1 MRWDVKPLAALSG
14 LVLLLLL
21 AACNLS
27 TQPDPASQAL
37 AGVPAVQIVAPLPNA
52 TYLEGVTVNVQAQ
65 IQNAGPDLARV
76 DFAVDNQVFASLT
89 EPNSAGATVLSV
101 SESWVSSGTGAH
113 SLSVSAVRGDGSF
126 SVPVS
131 VTITVVGQVSR
142 PSPADSGSTA
152 GGSTGSGDGG
162 QQPPEQAQE
171 PDRPAPAPEPTSDRP
186 MARFL
191 RGANVRSG
199 PDTRFA
205 PPIGSIAAGDQAEL
219 LAINIHKTW
228 YKIKYYNSEG
238 WVFGSLLEAS
248 GNVDDLPVVYGPP
261 LPAPTAIPVTAV
273 PPTAVLN
280 VNLVAGNM
288 RHNAAG
294 GTITCGI
301 GFRVEVDVANVGST
315 RSPGGN
321 VRFLDYATKR
331 DGGRLEPQIE
341 AEVIGTFPPI
351 EPGQTVSASASITV
365 NVHHG
370 ENHILWAYV
379 NHDNSVPEAD
389 KGNNV
394 NHFTYTLQKEGLVV
408 ADLCAW
414 PRFTVP
420 RATRGRVRPGPAEPA
435 PGVAAAPW
443 PG

>member
-1 MRWDVKPLAALSG
+1 
-14 LVLLLLL
+14 
-21 AACNLS
+21 
-27 TQPDPASQAL
+27 
-37 AGVPAVQIVAPLPNA
+37 
-52 TYLEGVTVNVQAQ
+52 
-65 IQNAGPDLARV
+65 
-76 DFAVDNQVFASLT
+76 
-89 EPNSAGATVLSV
+89 
-101 SESWVSSGTGAH
+101 
-113 SLSVSAVRGDGSF
+113 
-126 SVPVS
+126 
-131 VTITVVGQVSR
+131 
-142 PSPADSGSTA
+142 
-152 GGSTGSGDGG
+152 
-162 QQPPEQAQE
+162 
-171 PDRPAPAPEPTSDRP
+171 

-228 YKIKYYNSEG
+228 YKIKYYNGEG
-238 WVFGSLLEAS
+238 WVFGSLLETS
-248 GNVDDLPVVYGPP
+248 GNLDDLPVIYGPP

-273 PPTAVLN
+273 PPTAVLD

-288 RHNAAG
+288 RHNASG

-365 NVHHG
+365 GFHHG
-370 ENHILWAYV
+370 EQPHHL
-379 NHDNSVPEAD
+379 
-389 KGNNV
+389 
-394 NHFTYTLQKEGLVV
+394 GLRQ
-408 ADLCAW
+408 L
-414 PRFTVP
+414 
-420 RATRGRVRPGPAEPA
+420 
-435 PGVAAAPW
+435 
-443 PG
+443 

>member
-1 MRWDVKPLAALSG
+1 MRWDAKPLAALSG

-37 AGVPAVQIVAPLPNA
+37 AGVPAVQILAPLPNA
-52 TYLEGVTVNVQAQ
+52 TYLEGVTVNIQAQ
-65 IQNAGPDLARV
+65 IQNAGPDVARV
-76 DFAVDNQVFASLT
+76 DFAVDNQVFASLSD
-89 EPNSAGATVLSV
+89 PNSTGASVLSV

-131 VTITVVGQVSR
+131 VTVTVVGQVSQ
-142 PSPADSGSTA
+142 PSQGVSGTTS
-152 GGSTGSGDGG
+152 GGGAGSGDAG
-162 QQPPEQAQE
+162 QQPPEQSRE
-171 PDRPAPAPEPTSDRP
+171 PDRPAPEPEPTSDKP

-228 YKIKYYNSEG
+228 YKIKYYNGEG
-238 WVFGSLLEAS
+238 WVFGSLLEVS

-288 RHNAAG
+288 RHNAG
-294 GTITCGI
+294 RTITCNS

-331 DGGRLEPQIE
+331 DGGRLEGHE

-351 EPGQTVSASASITV
+351 EPGQTVGASASITV
-365 NVHHG
+365 GFHHG
-370 ENHILWAYV
+370 ESHILWAYV

-394 NHFTYTLQKEGLVV
+394 NHFTYTLQ
-408 ADLCAW
+408 
-414 PRFTVP
+414 
-420 RATRGRVRPGPAEPA
+420 RGDC
-435 PGVAAAPW
+435 
-443 PG
+443 

>member
-1 MRWDVKPLAALSG
+1 MRWDAKLLAVLSG
-14 LVLLLLL
+14 LVLLLL

-52 TYLEGVTVNVQAQ
+52 TYLEGVTVNIQAQ

-89 EPNSAGATVLSV
+89 DPNSTGASVLSV

-131 VTITVVGQVSR
+131 VTVTVVGQVSR

-152 GGSTGSGDGG
+152 GGSTGSGDGD

-238 WVFGSLLEAS
+238 WVFGSLLEVR
-248 GNVDDLPVVYGPP
+248 GNLDDLPVVYGPP

-273 PPTAVLN
+273 PPTAVLD

-288 RHNAAG
+288 RHNASG

-301 GFRVEVDVANVGST
+301 GFRVEVDVANVGAT

-331 DGGRLEPQIE
+331 DGGRLEPQLE

-365 NVHHG
+365 TFHHG
-370 ENHILWAYV
+370 EPHILWAYV
-379 NHDNSVPEAD
+379 NYDNSVPEAD
-389 KGNNV
+389 KGNND
-394 NHFTYTLQKEGLVV
+394 NHFTYTLQ
-408 ADLCAW
+408 
-414 PRFTVP
+414 
-420 RATRGRVRPGPAEPA
+420 RGNC
-435 PGVAAAPW
+435 
-443 PG
+443 

>member
-1 MRWDVKPLAALSG
+1 MRWDAKPLAALSG

-37 AGVPAVQIVAPLPNA
+37 AGVPAVQILAPLPNA

-89 EPNSAGATVLSV
+89 DPNSTGASVLSV

-131 VTITVVGQVSR
+131 ITITVVGQVSR
-142 PSPADSGSTA
+142 PSPADAGSTA

-162 QQPPEQAQE
+162 QQPQEQAQE
-171 PDRPAPAPEPTSDRP
+171 PDRPAPEPEPTSDRP

-238 WVFGSLLEAS
+238 WVFGSLLEVS
-248 GNVDDLPVVYGPP
+248 GNLDDLPVVYGPP
-261 LPAPTAIPVTAV
+261 LPAPTAIPVTAL
-273 PPTAVLN
+273 PPTAVPPPAAVLD

-288 RHNAAG
+288 RHNSPG
-294 GTITCGI
+294 GNINCNT

-321 VRFLDYATKR
+321 VRFLDYATRR
-331 DGGRLEPQIE
+331 DGGRLEGHE

-351 EPGQTVSASASITV
+351 EPGQTVSASASITIGF
-365 NVHHG
+365 HHG
-370 ENHILWAYV
+370 ESHILWAYV

-389 KGNNV
+389 KGNND
-394 NHFTYTLQKEGLVV
+394 NHFTYTLQKG
-408 ADLCAW
+408 DRC
-414 PRFTVP
+414 
-420 RATRGRVRPGPAEPA
+420 
-435 PGVAAAPW
+435 
-443 PG
+443 

>member
-1 MRWDVKPLAALSG
+1 MRWDAKPLAALSG

-37 AGVPAVQIVAPLPNA
+37 AGVPAVQIVVPLPNA
-52 TYLEGVTVNVQAQ
+52 TYLEGVTVNIQAQ

-89 EPNSAGATVLSV
+89 DPNSTGAPVLNV

-113 SLSVSAVRGDGSF
+113 NLSVSAVRGDGSF

-131 VTITVVGQVSR
+131 VTVTVVGQVAQ
-142 PSPADSGSTA
+142 PFQGESGTTF
-152 GGSTGSGDGG
+152 GGGAGSGDAG
-162 QQPPEQAQE
+162 QQPPEQSQE
-171 PDRPAPAPEPTSDRP
+171 PDRPAPEPEPTSDKP

-228 YKIKYYNSEG
+228 YKIKYYNGEG
-238 WVFGSLLEAS
+238 WVFGSLLEVS
-248 GNVDDLPVVYGPP
+248 GKVDDLPVVYGPP

-280 VNLVAGNM
+280 VDLVAGKM
-288 RHNAAG
+288 RHNSPG
-294 GTITCGI
+294 GEIVCNR
-301 GFRVEVDVANVGST
+301 GFRIEVDVANKGTT

-321 VRFLDYATKR
+321 VRFVDYATKS
-331 DGGRLEPQIE
+331 DGSKLDN
-341 AEVIGTFPPI
+341 IGQEEIGNFPPI
-351 EPGQTVSASASITV
+351 EPGQTVGASAHITI
-365 NVHHG
+365 NRHYN
-370 ENHILWAYV
+370 ERHITYAYI
-379 NHDNSVPEAD
+379 NHDNAIPE
-389 KGNNV
+389 GNRDNNTAV
-394 NHFTYTLQKEGLVV
+394 LGVGYTLK
-408 ADLCAW
+408 
-414 PRFTVP
+414 
-420 RATRGRVRPGPAEPA
+420 RGDC
-435 PGVAAAPW
+435 
-443 PG
+443 

>member
-1 MRWDVKPLAALSG
+1 MRWDAKLLGILSG
-14 LVLLLLL
+14 LVLLL

-27 TQPDPASQAL
+27 TQPDPASQVL
-37 AGVPAVQIVAPLPNA
+37 AGVPAVQILAPLPNA

-89 EPNSAGATVLSV
+89 DPNSTGALVLTV
-101 SESWVSSGTGAH
+101 SENWVSSGTGAH

-131 VTITVVGQVSR
+131 VTVTVVGQVSQ
-142 PSPADSGSTA
+142 PSQGDSGTTS
-152 GGSTGSGDGG
+152 GGGAGSGDAG
-162 QQPPEQAQE
+162 QQPREQPQE
-171 PDRPAPAPEPTSDRP
+171 PERTAPEPEPTSDRP

-199 PDTRFA
+199 PDTRFT
-205 PPIGSIAAGDQAEL
+205 PPIGSIAAGDQAEV

-228 YKIKYYNSEG
+228 YKIKYYNGEG
-238 WVFGSLLEAS
+238 WVFSSLLEVR
-248 GNVDDLPVVYGPP
+248 GNLDDLPVVYGPP
-261 LPAPTAIPVTAV
+261 LPAPTTIPVTAV

-294 GTITCGI
+294 GNITCGA

-331 DGGRLEPQIE
+331 DGGRLEPQLE

-351 EPGQTVSASASITV
+351 EPGQTVGASASITV
-365 NVHHG
+365 SFHHG
-370 ENHILWAYV
+370 ENHIIWAYV

-389 KGNNV
+389 KGDNT
-394 NHFTYTLQKEGLVV
+394 NHFTYTLQ
-408 ADLCAW
+408 
-414 PRFTVP
+414 
-420 RATRGRVRPGPAEPA
+420 RGNCPG
-435 PGVAAAPW
+435 
-443 PG
+443 

>member
-1 MRWDVKPLAALSG
+1 MRWDAKPLAALSG

-37 AGVPAVQIVAPLPNA
+37 AGVPAVQILAPLPNA
-52 TYLEGVTVNVQAQ
+52 TYLEGVTVNIQAQ
-65 IQNAGPDLARV
+65 IQNAGPDVARV
-76 DFAVDNQVFASLT
+76 DFAVDNQVFASLSD
-89 EPNSAGATVLSV
+89 PNSTGASVLSV

-131 VTITVVGQVSR
+131 VTVTVVGQVSQ
-142 PSPADSGSTA
+142 PSQGVSGTTS
-152 GGSTGSGDGG
+152 GGGAGSGDAG
-162 QQPPEQAQE
+162 QQPPEQSRE
-171 PDRPAPAPEPTSDRP
+171 PDRPAPEPEPTSDKP

-228 YKIKYYNSEG
+228 YKIKYYNGEG
-238 WVFGSLLEAS
+238 WVFGSLLEVS

-288 RHNAAG
+288 RHNAG
-294 GTITCGI
+294 RTITCNS

-331 DGGRLEPQIE
+331 DGGRLEPQLE

-351 EPGQTVSASASITV
+351 EPGQTVGASASITV
-365 NVHHG
+365 GFHHG
-370 ENHILWAYV
+370 ESHILWAYV

-394 NHFTYTLQKEGLVV
+394 NHFTYTLQ
-408 ADLCAW
+408 
-414 PRFTVP
+414 
-420 RATRGRVRPGPAEPA
+420 RGDC
-435 PGVAAAPW
+435 
-443 PG
+443 

>member
-1 MRWDVKPLAALSG
+1 MRWDAKLLAVLSG
-14 LVLLLLL
+14 LVLLLL

-52 TYLEGVTVNVQAQ
+52 AYLEGVTVNIQAQ

-89 EPNSAGATVLSV
+89 DPNSTGASVLSV
-101 SESWVSSGTGAH
+101 SESWISSGTGAH

-131 VTITVVGQVSR
+131 VTVTVVGQVSQ
-142 PSPADSGSTA
+142 PSQGDSGTSS
-152 GGSTGSGDGG
+152 GGGTGSGDGG
-162 QQPPEQAQE
+162 QQPQEQAQE

-238 WVFGSLLEAS
+238 WIFGSLVEVS
-248 GNVDDLPVVYGPP
+248 GNLDDLPVVYGPP
-261 LPAPTAIPVTAV
+261 LPAPTAIPVTALPLTAV
-273 PPTAVLN
+273 PPPAAVLD

-288 RHNAAG
+288 RHNSPG
-294 GTITCGI
+294 GDIKCGT

-321 VRFLDYATKR
+321 VRFLDYATRR
-331 DGGRLEPQIE
+331 DGGRIEGVE

-351 EPGQTVSASASITV
+351 EPGQTVGASASITV
-365 NVHHG
+365 SFHHG
-370 ENHILWAYV
+370 ERHIIWAYV

-389 KGNNV
+389 KSNND
-394 NHFTYTLQKEGLVV
+394 NHFTYTLQ
-408 ADLCAW
+408 
-414 PRFTVP
+414 
-420 RATRGRVRPGPAEPA
+420 RGNCPG
-435 PGVAAAPW
+435 
-443 PG
+443 

>member
-37 AGVPAVQIVAPLPNA
+37 AGVPAVQILAPLPNA
-52 TYLEGVTVNVQAQ
+52 AYLEGVTVNVQAQ

-89 EPNSAGATVLSV
+89 EPNSAGAPVLSV

-142 PSPADSGSTA
+142 PSQGDSGTSS
-152 GGSTGSGDGG
+152 GGGAGSGDGG
-162 QQPPEQAQE
+162 QQPQEQAQE

-341 AEVIGTFPPI
+341 AEEIGTFPPI
-351 EPGQTVSASASITV
+351 EPGQTVSASATITV

-394 NHFTYTLQKEGLVV
+394 NHFTYTLQKEG
-408 ADLCAW
+408 
-414 PRFTVP
+414 
-420 RATRGRVRPGPAEPA
+420 GRC
-435 PGVAAAPW
+435 
-443 PG
+443 

>member
-1 MRWDVKPLAALSG
+1 MRWDAKLLAVLSG
-14 LVLLLLL
+14 LVLLLL

-52 TYLEGVTVNVQAQ
+52 TYLEGVTVNIQAQ
-65 IQNAGPDLARV
+65 IQNAGPDVARV

-89 EPNSAGATVLSV
+89 DPNSTGASVLSV

-126 SVPVS
+126 SVPVN
-131 VTITVVGQVSR
+131 VTVTVVGQVSQ
-142 PSPADSGSTA
+142 PSQGDSGTTS
-152 GGSTGSGDGG
+152 GGGAGSGDAG
-162 QQPPEQAQE
+162 QQPREQPQE
-171 PDRPAPAPEPTSDRP
+171 PERTAPEPEPTSDRP

-228 YKIKYYNSEG
+228 YKIKYYNGEG
-238 WVFGSLLEAS
+238 WVFGSLLEVS

-288 RHNAAG
+288 RHNAGRNNYLRHWLQGGSGRGQCRLNALAG
-294 GTITCGI
+294 RKRALPGLRHQAGWRPAGT
-301 GFRVEVDVANVGST
+301 ANRGGSD
-315 RSPGGN
+315 RHLPADRAGP
-321 VRFLDYATKR
+321 
-331 DGGRLEPQIE
+331 DGGRQR
-341 AEVIGTFPPI
+341 
-351 EPGQTVSASASITV
+351 
-365 NVHHG
+365 VHHG
-370 ENHILWAYV
+370 QRSSW
-379 NHDNSVPEAD
+379 
-389 KGNNV
+389 
-394 NHFTYTLQKEGLVV
+394 
-408 ADLCAW
+408 
-414 PRFTVP
+414 
-420 RATRGRVRPGPAEPA
+420 
-435 PGVAAAPW
+435 
-443 PG
+443 